1 MLTIDQ
7 ATTML
12 SMQAAMNS
20 KVDPDWVSAR
30 HPYLRAIVIEG
41 AEAIE
46 HHGWKWWKKQD
57 KDLAQLQ
64 MELIDIW
71 HFILSEILL
80 NNDGN
85 EGESLAQLQE
95 LLTEADLPSL
105 NHRKISF
112 DGQDYPLNAMNLIQK
127 LELLIAVSVSKRIEL
142 ELFESIMIDCK
153 VDWTELYCQYVGK
166 NVLNFFRQDHGYKEG
181 TYQKIWS
188 GREDNEYLV
197 EIMATLNPDT
207 SSFRDDIYS
216 ALEQLYPSQ

>member
-105 NHRKISF
+105 KHRKISF

>member
-105 NHRKISF
+105 KHRKISF
-112 DGQDYPLNAMNLIQK
+112 DGQDYPLNTMNLIQK

>member
-105 NHRKISF
+105 KHRKISF
-112 DGQDYPLNAMNLIQK
+112 DGQDYPLNTMNLIQK

-181 TYQKIWS
+181 TYKKVWG

-197 EIMATLNPDT
+197 EIMGTLSPNASTFQDE
-207 SSFRDDIYS
+207 IYS
-216 ALEQLYPSQ
+216 ALKQYYPS

>member
-12 SMQAAMNS
+12 SMQGAMNS
-20 KVDPDWVSAR
+20 KVDPNWVSAR

-57 KDLAQLQ
+57 KDLPQLQ

-85 EGESLAQLQE
+85 EGASLAQLQE
-95 LLTEADLPSL
+95 LLTEAELHNL
-105 NHRKISF
+105 HERKISF
-112 DGQDYPLNAMNLIQK
+112 DSEDYSLNAMDLIQK

-142 ELFESIMIDCK
+142 ALFESIMIDCK
-153 VDWTELYCQYVGK
+153 MNWTELYCQYVGK

-181 TYQKIWS
+181 TYKKVWD

-197 EIMATLNPDT
+197 EIMGTLSPNASTLQDE
-207 SSFRDDIYS
+207 IYS
-216 ALEQLYPSQ
+216 ALKQYYPS